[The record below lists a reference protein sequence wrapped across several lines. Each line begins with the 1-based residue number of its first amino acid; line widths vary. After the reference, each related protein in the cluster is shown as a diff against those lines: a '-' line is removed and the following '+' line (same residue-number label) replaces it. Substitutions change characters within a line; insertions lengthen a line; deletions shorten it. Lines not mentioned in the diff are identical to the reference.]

1 VSAEEQLA
9 EAAVADIVGIGQ
21 GWVLTWDL
29 SLFYVAPS
37 ASLQTDN
44 SQGGKNVK
52 RTLTIALV
60 LSFFAAALVAP
71 VRGGSAA
78 GQSRICRP
86 TQEELQA
93 CEEAGGWF
101 DYGLCKCRIF

>member
-1 VSAEEQLA
+1 MKRMLA
-9 EAAVADIVGIGQ
+9 IAFA
-21 GWVLTWDL
+21 L
-29 SLFYVAPS
+29 S
-37 ASLQTDN
+37 
-44 SQGGKNVK
+44 
-52 RTLTIALV
+52 
-60 LSFFAAALVAP
+60 FAAAMLVAP
-71 VRGGSAA
+71 VRGGAAA

>member
-1 VSAEEQLA
+1 M
-9 EAAVADIVGIGQ
+9 
-21 GWVLTWDL
+21 
-29 SLFYVAPS
+29 
-37 ASLQTDN
+37 
-44 SQGGKNVK
+44 K
-52 RTLTIALV
+52 RTLAVVFV
-60 LSFFAAALVAP
+60 LSFAAAMLVAP
-71 VRGGSAA
+71 AGGATSG